1 MTNGL
6 VDVLWLVQKVMVYG
20 FCKNVLN
27 PILSFANIQDMVIPI
42 LRPRQQQ
49 WLQKLNAKALN
60 GPKSMT
66 IVTDISIMFPSIL
79 PRLKVKTRTTI
90 FRIRFH
96 FLLLLEFCRTKAG
109 HLLSLSSSDE
119 EYGVVSA
126 LGVYDDVYFWI
137 GLHQDDGGQDNSGYY
152 WTDETPT
159 DYLNFAG

>member
-6 VDVLWLVQKVMVYG
+6 VDVLWLVRKVMVYG

-27 PILSFANIQDMVIPI
+27 LILSFANIQDMVIPI

-79 PRLKVKTRTTI
+79 PRLKVKTRTKI
-90 FRIRFH
+90 FRIRFY

-126 LGVYDDVYFWI
+126 LGIYDDAYFWI
-137 GLHQDDGGQDNSGYY
+137 GLHQDDGGQDDSGYY